1 MCSDKGHHLM
11 CPAAGGCDCWYVE
24 LDWASQCADVVP
36 LPTILADQH
45 EQCWGFTGCLHVV
58 VLLVL

>member
-1 MCSDKGHHLM
+1 M

-36 LPTILADQH
+36 LPTILAGQH